1 MVLILGLAVLL
12 VPLMRFKDYQK
23 SKGATIKDSWLLVKG
38 FNLNTLKGVSLLQ
51 VKKYLKELVK
61 SSNSNVSFTEFPIDD
76 SPEQSLVY
84 DLMERYLG
92 LVWE

>member
-23 SKGATIKDSWLLVKG
+23 SKGATIKDLW
-38 FNLNTLKGVSLLQ
+38 FAIRDINLSSFEGVSLSQ
-51 VKKYLKELVK
+51 VKVYLTALVR
-61 SSNSNVSFTEFPIDD
+61 SPNTHIGFTEFPIDE
-76 SPEQSLVY
+76 SPEHYLVY

>member
-23 SKGATIKDSWLLVKG
+23 SKGATIKDLWSTIKG
-38 FNLNTLKGVSLLQ
+38 VNLSSLKGVSVSQ
-51 VKKYLKELVK
+51 VKVYLTALVK
-61 SSNSNVSFTEFPIDD
+61 SPNSHIGFTEFPIDE
-76 SPEQSLVY
+76 SPEHYLVY